1 MSRMQPEVN
10 GTEDFLASAM
20 VAKTPLTPDADAFL
34 REREK
39 SASYEVERVPLATLP
54 NWHLGDRLSREDGKF
69 FTVEGL
75 SVRTDF
81 GPVPQWTQP
90 IIVQSEIGILGILA
104 KRFDGVLH
112 FLMQAKMEPG
122 NTTFVQYAATVQAT
136 QSNYKRVHGGRATPY
151 LDYFLEGTR
160 RRVLFDQLLSEH
172 GFWYLYKRNR
182 NMIVEVPE
190 DEDVPVEDDFT
201 WLTLGQIRQQL
212 VQGNGVNMNARTVLS
227 GIAYGTAGSDSPL
240 LAEEPDG
247 FHGELMES
255 HRTPTSAADLS
266 SALTWLFDQKAKFS
280 LDVRRISLRDM
291 DDWICDD
298 DSIRHRDGR
307 IFDIIG
313 MSVRAT
319 SREVGTWYQPML
331 EPRAGNIVAL
341 ICQRRAGVLQFLV
354 QAMVQPGL
362 TDRLELAPTV
372 QFSPGYHRGPQD
384 FPPLTQYL
392 DAPESW
398 IRLKAVQS
406 EDGGRFSAA
415 DTLHQ
420 VVQLPEDHEIEAPDN
435 YRWMTL
441 AQLNRLTH
449 FGYHVNVEARS
460 LAACLL

>member
-1 MSRMQPEVN
+1 MQPEVN
-10 GTEDFLASAM
+10 GAEDFLASAM
-20 VAKTPLTPDADAFL
+20 VSKSPLTPDAGAFL
-34 REREK
+34 KEREE
-39 SASYEVERVPLATLP
+39 SASYDVERVPLAALP
-54 NWHLGDRLSREDGKF
+54 NWHLGDRLSRADGKF

-75 SVRTDF
+75 FVRTDF
-81 GPVPQWTQP
+81 GPVPHWSQP
-90 IIVQSEIGILGILA
+90 IIVQPEIGILGIIA

-122 NTTFVQYAATVQAT
+122 NTAFVQYAATVQAT
-136 QSNYKRVHGGRATPY
+136 QSNYRRVHGGRATPY
-151 LDYFLEGTR
+151 LEYFLEGTR

-190 DEDVPVEDDFT
+190 DEEVPVENDFT
-201 WLTLGQIRQQL
+201 WLTLGQVREQL
-212 VQGNGVNMNARTVLS
+212 MLGNRVNMNARTVLS
-227 GIAYGTAGSDSPL
+227 GIAYGAADGDRL
-240 LAEEPDG
+240 LPSAEQPDG
-247 FHGELMES
+247 FHAELLKS
-255 HRTPTSAADLS
+255 HRTPSSADDLS
-266 SALTWLFDQKAKFS
+266 GALTWLFDRKATFS
-280 LDVRRISLRDM
+280 LDVRRTSLRDM
-291 DDWICDD
+291 DEWIVDD

-313 MSVRAT
+313 TSVQAT
-319 SREVGTWYQPML
+319 SREVGTWWQPML
-331 EPRAGNIVAL
+331 EPRPGNVVAL
-341 ICQRRAGVLQFLV
+341 ICQRRAGVLRFLV

-384 FPPLTQYL
+384 FPPLTEYL

-398 IRLKAVQS
+398 IRLDAVQS
-406 EDGGRFSAA
+406 EDGGRFSRA
-415 DTLHQ
+415 DTRHL
-420 VVQLPEDHEIEAPDN
+420 VVEIPEDHEIEAPDN

-441 AQLNRLTH
+441 NLLNGLTQ

>member
-1 MSRMQPEVN
+1 MQPEAY
-10 GTEDFLASAM
+10 GADDFLASAM
-20 VAKTPLTPDADAFL
+20 VSKSRLTPDAGAFL
-34 REREK
+34 TEREL

-54 NWHLGDRLSREDGKF
+54 NWHHGDRLSRADGKF

-75 SVRTDF
+75 SIRTDF

-90 IIVQSEIGILGILA
+90 IIVQPEIGILGILA

-136 QSNYKRVHGGRATPY
+136 QSNYQRVHGGRATPY

-190 DEDVPVEDDFT
+190 DEEVPVEDDFT
-201 WLTLGQIRQQL
+201 WLTLGQVRQQL
-212 VQGNGVNMNARTVLS
+212 TQGNGVNMNARTVLS
-227 GIAYGTAGSDSPL
+227 GITYGAAGSDRL
-240 LAEEPDG
+240 LHDEQPDG
-247 FHGELMES
+247 FHAELVES
-255 HRTPTSAADLS
+255 HRTPSSAADLS
-266 SALTWLFDQKAKFS
+266 GALTWLIDQKAKFS

-291 DDWICDD
+291 DEWICDD

-313 MSVRAT
+313 MSVQAT
-319 SREVGTWYQPML
+319 SREVGTWWQPML
-331 EPRAGNIVAL
+331 EPRPGNVVAL

-354 QAMVQPGL
+354 QAQVQPGL

-384 FPPLTQYL
+384 FPPLTEYL

-398 IRLKAVQS
+398 IRLKAIQS
-406 EDGGRFSAA
+406 EDGGRFSKA

-441 AQLNRLTH
+441 AQLNRMTR